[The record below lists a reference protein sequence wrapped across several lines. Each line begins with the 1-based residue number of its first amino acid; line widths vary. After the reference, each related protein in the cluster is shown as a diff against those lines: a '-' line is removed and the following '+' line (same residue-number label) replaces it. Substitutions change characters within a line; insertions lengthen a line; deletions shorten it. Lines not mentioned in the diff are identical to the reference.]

1 MKKSKAAVV
10 HQQGGPFVI
19 EDIEVQD
26 PGPGEVLVRIA
37 ASGACHS
44 DWHQVM
50 GEIPKPFPAVLGH
63 EGAGVVEELG

>member
-26 PGPGEVLVRIA
+26 PGRGEVLVRIA

-50 GEIPKPFPAVLGH
+50 EKSPKSGQPC
-63 EGAGVVEELG
+63 